1 MWKNMNFL
9 CRFGK
14 ANFPFARSTMPLCLR
29 MLIYAAFMH
38 RKSAPSAAEKML
50 KTSSLIF
57 IVNKSLS
64 CHFNHSRAIFFPLPF
79 A

>member
-1 MWKNMNFL
+1 VYEEQLALDVENMNFL

-38 RKSAPSAAEKML
+38 RKSAPSAAGK
-50 KTSSLIF
+50 KNVKDF
-57 IVNKSLS
+57 KSDFY
-64 CHFNHSRAIFFPLPF
+64 C
-79 A
+79 